1 MIVGIDGCPS
11 GWVCALGTIEDNQLV
26 QTEMRFVLH
35 PDEICQQYTVQKMC
49 IDMPIGLPKHSKKG
63 GRGIDIRARK
73 ILGKGASSRVFSPPI
88 RSVLYCDDYQEALQK
103 SKETPPD
110 GVSSAGRPFGGG
122 PCGRGAGR
130 ALPRCRRPRRR
141 SRKQPG
147 RVPLLSRERPP

>member
-26 QTEMRFVLH
+26 KTEMRFVLH

-63 GRGIDIRARK
+63 EGGL
-73 ILGKGASSRVFSPPI
+73 ILGHGKYWARVLPHVFFHLQSRQI
-88 RSVLYCDDYQEALQK
+88 LYCDDYQEALKK

-110 GVSSAGRPFGGG
+110 GVGLSKQTFYL
-122 PCGRGAGR
+122 
-130 ALPRCRRPRRR
+130 LPKSVR
-141 SRKQPG
+141 
-147 RVPLLSRERPP
+147 